1 LIGPK
6 VSGKT
11 TLGQA
16 IAERTNAKLLKF
28 GQFLKESKL
37 EGSDDNTVVL
47 ALIQK
52 LALEISPRIIIT
64 DFP

>member
-16 IAERTNAKLLKF
+16 VAERTNAKLLKF
-28 GQFLKESKL
+28 GQFVKESKL

-52 LALEISPRIIIT
+52 LAL
-64 DFP
+64 